1 LCAGGACSRAFG
13 RPLNFTVRSQL
24 GSIPVITLSAII
36 TGVILAAVGYQLLE
50 TGHLHRSSK
59 GLPHGAVTGL
69 EALVGTDAEVV
80 EAFKPNGP
88 AGVPLGRVRV
98 GSELWKAELVTNAG
112 RSADIGAQVRV
123 VGVTGM
129 LLRVEC
135 R

>member
-1 LCAGGACSRAFG
+1 M
-13 RPLNFTVRSQL
+13 V
-24 GSIPVITLSAII
+24 TLSAII
-36 TGVILAAVGYQLLE
+36 TGVILAAVGYQLLQ
-50 TGHLHRSSK
+50 TSHLRRSTK
-59 GLPHGAVTGL
+59 GLSRGAVTGL

-88 AGVPLGRVRV
+88 AGVALGRVRV
-98 GSELWKAELVTNAG
+98 GNELWKAELVTNAG
-112 RSADIGAQVRV
+112 RSAYIGDQVRF